1 MRRHPSSSLPRSMNR
16 HEFVQT
22 YDFNAVRESARKL
35 EYPEIEIF
43 SENAWNQRARSVAA
57 LLVSNSS
64 SATVLPRSH
73 PSSAANQG
81 AGSPTVRCEIVIL
94 FEFVCVAMPPSQKA
108 DGTVGRFCGAR
119 VLHGLTNCLAHR
131 ERPADR
137 LAGTATSCLRA
148 KIACFIKFP
157 KGGRQI

>member
-1 MRRHPSSSLPRSMNR
+1 MNR

-64 SATVLPRSH
+64 SAT
-73 PSSAANQG
+73 G
-81 AGSPTVRCEIVIL
+81 
-94 FEFVCVAMPPSQKA
+94 
-108 DGTVGRFCGAR
+108 
-119 VLHGLTNCLAHR
+119 
-131 ERPADR
+131 
-137 LAGTATSCLRA
+137 
-148 KIACFIKFP
+148 
-157 KGGRQI
+157 